1 MKCSLFL
8 AALLGAALVSQAADE
23 VRSAATD
30 DTRPLDYF
38 IIVTGGELLEG
49 VLQDAHTPFLTRAL
63 RPFGCHCA
71 GSIIVDDQ
79 REDIERAVRFA
90 TNRASLV
97 IVTGGLGPT
106 PNDITRETLSAITGI
121 ELRESPEA
129 LSEMER
135 RFDQPRTQLRAN
147 LRRQTLVPVRGGY
160 LKNPSGTAV
169 GLVFD
174 SGSSVVV
181 ALPGPPRELQAMTTA
196 ELVPFL
202 QRRFGIHE
210 LGAALT
216 VRFVG
221 AGQSLIDQVIKDRIS
236 VPPGVL
242 ITSLFEGGRVDFTF
256 SRPGHLPEDRDI
268 LKRLEADLREHLGT
282 YIYASDGS
290 SLEDVV
296 VNNLLARGGPL
307 ALVEIG
313 SGGSMADNLTGASR
327 SHALIAGAF
336 VAPTEQA
343 MAKLLSIPPDDLPE
357 APLDQIQRLAAAT
370 AAKTGS
376 EWVAGTSS
384 ILTDA
389 AGSRSLW
396 AVCRFGDGRW
406 HTLRIGVRG
415 SDQAART
422 ALNTQ
427 LMEFLWK
434 CSQLG
439 D

>member
-1 MKCSLFL
+1 MNCFLFL
-8 AALLGAALVSQAADE
+8 AAFLATGLVSRAADE
-23 VRSAATD
+23 VRSPAND
-30 DTRPLDYF
+30 SRPLDYF
-38 IIVTGGELLEG
+38 LIVTGGELLEG

-129 LSEMER
+129 LAEMER
-135 RFDQPRTQLRAN
+135 RFNQPRTQLRAN

-196 ELVPFL
+196 ELVPLL

-256 SRPGHLPEDRDI
+256 SRPGHLPEDREV
-268 LKRLEADLREHLGT
+268 LKRLEADLRQHLGT

-327 SHALIAGAF
+327 SKALIAGAF
-336 VAPTEQA
+336 VAPTHEA
-343 MAKLLSIPPDDLPE
+343 MAKLLSIPPSDLPA
-357 APLDQIQRLAAAT
+357 APQDQIQFLAAAT

-376 EWVAGTSS
+376 VWVAGTTS
-384 ILTDA
+384 ILTDTTGA
-389 AGSRSLW
+389 KSLW
-396 AVCRFGDGRW
+396 AVCRLPNGRW
-406 HTLRIGVRG
+406 SFQSLAVRG

-434 CSQLG
+434 CSKLG

>member
-1 MKCSLFL
+1 MNCSLFL
-8 AALLGAALVSQAADE
+8 AALLGAALVSRAADE
-23 VRSAATD
+23 TRPATG
-30 DTRPLDYF
+30 DTRPLEYF

-49 VLQDAHTPFLTRAL
+49 VLQDAHTPFLTRTL

-71 GSIIVDDQ
+71 GSILVDDQ
-79 REDIERAVRFA
+79 REDIERAFRFA
-90 TNRASLV
+90 TNRAALV

-106 PNDITRETLSAITGI
+106 PNDITREKLSAITGI
-121 ELRESPEA
+121 ELQESPEA
-129 LSEMER
+129 LAEMER
-135 RFDQPRTQLRAN
+135 RFNQSRTQLRAN

-160 LKNPSGTAV
+160 LKNPTGTAV

-181 ALPGPPRELQAMTTA
+181 ALPGPPRELQSMTTV

-202 QRRFGIHE
+202 QRRFGIRE
-210 LGAALT
+210 LGTALT

-221 AGQSLIDQVIKDRIS
+221 AGQSLIDQVIKDRVS

-256 SRPGHLPEDRDI
+256 SRPGPLPEDREVF
-268 LKRLEADLREHLGT
+268 KRLEADLRQHLGT

-290 SLEDVV
+290 SLEEVV
-296 VNNLLARGGPL
+296 VNNLLAQGGPL

-327 SHALIAGAF
+327 SQALIAGAF
-336 VAPTEQA
+336 VAPTHEA
-343 MAKLLSIPPDDLPE
+343 MAKLLSIPPNDLPE
-357 APLDQIQRLAAAT
+357 APRDRIQHLAAAV

-376 EWVAGTSS
+376 RWVAGTSS

-389 AGSRSLW
+389 AGAKSLW
-396 AVCRFGDGRW
+396 AVCRYGDGPW
-406 HTLRIGVRG
+406 HTLRMGTRG

-434 CSQLG
+434 CSKLG